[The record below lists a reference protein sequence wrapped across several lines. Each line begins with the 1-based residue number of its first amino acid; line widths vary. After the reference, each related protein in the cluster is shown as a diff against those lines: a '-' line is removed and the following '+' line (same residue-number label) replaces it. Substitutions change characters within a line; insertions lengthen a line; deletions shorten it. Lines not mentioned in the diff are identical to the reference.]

1 MNNYPQNASAS
12 ITYGRTKATRLAI
25 GALSLT
31 LITGL
36 AVVGCHKPI
45 TDAALTTNVQT
56 ALSGDPSIAQ
66 QPVQVA
72 AQNGVITLSGN
83 VSDDT
88 ARSVAAQDAARVA
101 GVKEVVNNLTV
112 AGIAV
117 APTVTSPASPTYA
130 RPTTQQERQQIANR
144 GTLPPPP
151 SNAPAP
157 PQPTYRNIS
166 LAAGTDIP
174 VRITQTLDSA
184 TTTSGT
190 PFSGVVTREIDAD
203 GMLAIPAG
211 AAVSGTVVE
220 AKDAAHFKGDSLL
233 SLQLNS
239 IRRRGQVIP
248 VSTDS
253 FTDQGKGRGKNSIEK
268 IGGGAA
274 IGAVL
279 GGIFGGGEGA
289 AIGAA
294 AGGGGGA
301 AVQGFTRGQQVQIPS
316 ETVIRFH
323 LTNPLTIRAS
333 EYASGNQSNGS
344 QPYGSQSSG
353 LQRR

>member
-1 MNNYPQNASAS
+1 MSDFLQHRSTISAPRSANASR
-12 ITYGRTKATRLAI
+12 IATA
-25 GALSLT
+25 ALSLALIAT
-31 LITGL
+31 LST
-36 AVVGCHKPI
+36 VGCHKPL
-45 TDAALTTNVQT
+45 TDAQLTTNVQS
-56 ALSGDPSIAQ
+56 ALSGDSSISQ

-72 AQNGVITLSGN
+72 VQNGVVTLSGN
-83 VSDDT
+83 VTDDT
-88 ARSVAAQDAARVA
+88 ARSVAAQDTARVS
-101 GVKEVVNNLTV
+101 GVKEVVNNLNV
-112 AGIAV
+112 AGLAV
-117 APTVTSPASPTYA
+117 APTVTSPAAPTYA
-130 RPTTQQERQQIANR
+130 RPTTRQERQQIASQ
-144 GTLPPPP
+144 GTLPPPAD
-151 SNAPAP
+151 NTPAP
-157 PQPTYRNIS
+157 PQPTFKDVTV
-166 LAAGTDIP
+166 AAGTDIP

-190 PFSGVVTREIDAD
+190 PFSGVVTREIDAN
-203 GMLAIPAG
+203 GMLAIPVG

-239 IRRRGQVIP
+239 IRRHGQVIP

-253 FTDQGKGRGKNSIEK
+253 YTDQGTGRGKNSIEK

-279 GGIFGGGEGA
+279 GGIFGGGKGA

-294 AGGGGGA
+294 AGGGGA
-301 AVQGFTRGQQVQIPS
+301 AVQGFTRGQQIRIPS

-323 LTNPLTIRAS
+323 LTNPITVRSSEPAS
-333 EYASGNQSNGS
+333 ADSSTNGPS
-344 QPYGSQSSG
+344 DG